1 MKTPKAESIE
11 SGYVSALCAL
21 YDDQVVAGLNPHP
34 HPRGK
39 GLKALMERLR
49 IEWAAE
55 KRRTFEDRAI
65 NGLNDG
71 YTMEQAGRLCAI
83 LLGDGTEDGRQ
94 RISGADLNL
103 LRTRLDFLMLHSMML
118 RGESTRKAELA
129 DLCSV
134 LLPDEGSEC
143 LGLVLRTSVGKTIP
157 LALGGNLRMQH
168 YHAALRHR
176 DPVLCP
182 VGALAHWLVFRWE
195 ICGETPPDF
204 RRRESWYTTKVLP
217 GKLSQAQKEISDD
230 TQRNW
235 ILPALEAVA
244 VDSSKVIH
252 AMRQSIAR
260 LADMWEAPADQVS
273 ISSIFPV
280 DGLLTKRRYR
290 F

>member
-1 MKTPKAESIE
+1 
-11 SGYVSALCAL
+11 
-21 YDDQVVAGLNPHP
+21 VAGLNTYP

-39 GLKALMERLR
+39 GLKALVERLK
-49 IEWAAE
+49 IDWASE

-71 YTMEQAGRLCAI
+71 YTIEQAGRLCA
-83 LLGDGTEDGRQ
+83 LLLRGGVEDGRAL
-94 RISGADLNL
+94 ISGADLNL
-103 LRTRLDFLMLHSMML
+103 LRTRLDFLMLHAMML

-134 LLPDEGSEC
+134 LLPGESSEC
-143 LGLVLRTSVGKTIP
+143 LGLVLRTSAGKTIP

-182 VGALAHWLVFRWE
+182 VGALAHWLVLRWE

-204 RRRESWYTTKVLP
+204 RRRSSWYNTKVLP
-217 GKLSQAQKEISDD
+217 GRLSQAQKEISDD

-235 ILPALEAVA
+235 IVPALEAVA
-244 VDSSKVIH
+244 VDSSKAVH
-252 AMRQSIAR
+252 AMRQAVAR
-260 LADMWEAPADQVS
+260 LADMWEVPADQVRT
-273 ISSIFPV
+273 FYP
-280 DGLLTKRRYR
+280 L